1 MLLLNTCRF
10 GDQSQLTDHIGLLFQ
25 YGVLTKH
32 KQGTIC
38 GCMNNSYAQ
47 TKAATNTTLAN
58 RFKELREAQELTLE
72 GVAARTNANR
82 STIWKIEN
90 GKPVSPHTLSQ
101 SAKVGLGLT
110 ENSEEYAELVAL
122 WIVSRGLSDEPQLNI
137 ATALNRITNTG
148 SKRLANDAAKIASI
162 MQPLSLTD
170 QRSLVSAME
179 KPEALNALI
188 ALAHH
193 YA

>member
-1 MLLLNTCRF
+1 
-10 GDQSQLTDHIGLLFQ
+10 
-25 YGVLTKH
+25 
-32 KQGTIC
+32 
-38 GCMNNSYAQ
+38 MNKSHAQ
-47 TKAATNTTLAN
+47 VKATTTTLAN

-72 GVAARTNANR
+72 AVAARTNANR

-137 ATALNRITNTG
+137 ATALNRLTKTG